1 MPNLQNI
8 PIRTPEGD
16 KLSEALR
23 HKCDWS
29 LLSADYSQVEIRC
42 VEQAGLLPEGVYS
55 PESGNDS
62 PG

>member
-16 KLSEALR
+16 KLREALR
-23 HKCDWS
+23 KFDWS
-29 LLSADYSQVEIRC
+29 LLSVDYSQVEIRC
-42 VEQAGLLPEGVYS
+42 AEQAGLLPEGFYR